1 MKGGDN
7 MKINLTDEQW
17 AEVKQAVI
25 ERQAAVVKD
34 APSDIAALN
43 SMITEIAVDT
53 VISVLRR
60 IDWPAE

>member
-1 MKGGDN
+1 

-17 AEVKQAVI
+17 AEIKQAVI

-34 APSDIAALN
+34 APSEIAALN
-43 SMITEIAVDT
+43 SMITEIAIDT

>member
-17 AEVKQAVI
+17 VEIKQAVI

>member
-1 MKGGDN
+1 

-17 AEVKQAVI
+17 AEIKQAVI

-34 APSDIAALN
+34 APSEIAALN
-43 SMITEIAVDT
+43 SMVTEIAVDT

>member
-1 MKGGDN
+1 

-17 AEVKQAVI
+17 VEIKQAVI

>member
-1 MKGGDN
+1 